1 MTSSLLQ
8 ESTVAQIAK
17 LDRLAVF
24 CEQDVAALQVPMD
37 HPHTV
42 KVPESFQDLA
52 RILATDSLTQ
62 TPVPFAEV
70 SDAPSA
76 HVLQV
81 DAENVIFGDFSAVV
95 IDYILVVEE
104 LESVDLMFKRF
115 DFLLV

>member
-1 MTSSLLQ
+1 MTSTFLQ

-17 LDRLAVF
+17 LDRLSVF
-24 CEQDVAALQVPMD
+24 SEQDVATLQVTMD

-42 KVPESFQDLA
+42 KVPESFQDLP

-81 DAENVIFGDFSAVV
+81 DAEYVVLGDFSAVV
-95 IDYILVVEE
+95 IDNVLMVEK
-104 LESVDLMFKRF
+104 LEPVYLMFQRF
-115 DFLLV
+115 YFLLV